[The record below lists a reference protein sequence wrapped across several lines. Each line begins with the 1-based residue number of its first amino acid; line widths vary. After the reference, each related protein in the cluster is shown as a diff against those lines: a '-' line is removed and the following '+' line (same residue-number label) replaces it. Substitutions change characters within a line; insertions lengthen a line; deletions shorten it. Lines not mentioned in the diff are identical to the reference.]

1 MKNAILFLSLIILTA
16 CGLDFQGPSGPKGEQ
31 GTQGEQ
37 GEQGIQ
43 GEQGEPAPVPDT
55 LEGYYRLPN
64 GGYLDIVEDY
74 QGQVL
79 VRSLRLILENEDSTT
94 GIIPITLNSYV
105 QPIDGAL
112 YLSASVTYVA
122 ATHNIKLPDNTLLV
136 GAYNTQLI
144 ISKVDDKLKLRVIIS
159 NSYSVLIDQEVIEE

>member
-1 MKNAILFLSLIILTA
+1 MKNAILFLSLITLTA
-16 CGLDFQGPSGPKGEQ
+16 CGELDFQGPAGPR
-31 GTQGEQ
+31 GEQ

-43 GEQGEPAPVPDT
+43 GEQGESAPVPDT

-64 GGYLDIVEDY
+64 GGHLDIVEDY

-79 VRSLRLILENEDSTT
+79 VRSLRLMLENEDSTT
-94 GIIPITLNSYV
+94 GTVPITFSSYV

-112 YLSASVTYVA
+112 FLSGSVTYVA

-136 GAYNTQLI
+136 GAYNTQVI
-144 ISKVDDKLKLRVIIS
+144 ISKTDDVLKVRVIIS
-159 NSYSVLIDQEVIEE
+159 SNYSVLIDQEVVEE